1 MSIKN
6 FKFVSPGVFIKEI
19 DESFI
24 VEPPPV
30 IGPVV
35 IGRAQKGLAMQPV
48 TVNNYQEFVQQF
60 GETVPGKGGG
70 DVYRD
75 GNNQSPMYGTY
86 AAKAFLRSEVA
97 PLTYIRLLG
106 QQSANATTAGE
117 CGWQTN
123 GNPADNTARRGGGA
137 YGLFVAHS
145 GSITRTDA
153 VSAPDSATGSFHLA
167 AVFYT
172 DQGAMLL
179 SGAVMQTTDLAAAGT
194 RPLSVTASLGT
205 YIDSDSNGNFKLQ
218 YTKIGATNPQ
228 TENFSISFDDGS
240 QNFVR
245 KKIST
250 NPTLLSSGSFYPVS
264 AEKDYWLGESYEQFL
279 RDNLASVTAPLI
291 GIMLPLGSGSNTA
304 PTIGP
309 MKMKGVS
316 GGSKEAKAGWF
327 ISQDVGPAAAYQPE
341 RQQKLFRLKGRGH
354 GEWLHKNAKIQIDR
368 IRGPASLEEQ
378 YGSFSV
384 IIRALGDTDSSPQI
398 LERYDNLN
406 LDPTSPNFISKRI
419 GDVYYHWDEGNQRL
433 RKYGDYENQSKYV
446 YVELNDD
453 VEAGATNPALV
464 PFGFYLP
471 PKYATVNITSSLG
484 DKQDTQQTCMGPLI
498 TADGQS
504 IVGGCTQPDANADTI
519 IDIVAS
525 PVNSNNFTL
534 QNAAGIVTK
543 YVIASLASTAGNTA
557 AYAAGS
563 TVDIGLAG
571 VHGTTK
577 EAVAAQV
584 LARINAGTDLDF
596 VARDAGGDILV
607 TQQTAGTAGNKANTD
622 SGTGFT
628 IRAFTGGAAKNRSS
642 VRGGVGSDDRMRA
655 TFHFP
660 SIPLVANDTDGQ
672 ITNRTDV
679 VFGMRSSRTA
689 TSTRPATGLG
699 DLHRMLFGGQG
710 DDPSTLGLAVT
721 ASHTIGNQSDNIIA
735 GYSDVFSMDNIV
747 SGATSFTYTSG
758 SRTAAT
764 SWTAQAGNDYRSLID
779 LGYDSFAAPFF
790 GGFDGFDITVPDP
803 IANTQIAAAGTKE
816 TSYEFNTVRQAL
828 ETVAD
833 PELLD
838 FNVLTVPGLTHE
850 GLTNYQMDL
859 CRERRDALAVIDL
872 PNVYTPFAE
881 VYEADKKL
889 RANRN
894 VIGTVQALRARRL
907 DNSYACTFYPWVQ
920 TRDSANGQTL
930 WVPPSVAMMGVFGSS
945 QAKSDVWFAPAGF
958 NRGGLS
964 DGAAGIPILNA
975 SSRLSS
981 KERDLLYD
989 ANINPIASFPSTGI
1003 VVFGQK
1009 TLQIRKS
1016 ALDRINVR
1024 RLVIFLKKQISILST
1039 QVLFEQNVQAT
1050 WDRFKGLIEPFLANV
1065 KTRYGLTEYKLV
1077 LDETTTTPD
1086 LIDQNIL
1093 YAKIMIKPAR
1103 AIEFIAIDF
1112 IIANTGASFDD

>member
-6 FKFVSPGVFIKEI
+6 FKFVSPGVFINEI

-24 VEPPPV
+24 VEPPPT

-48 TVNNYQEFVQQF
+48 TVKDFDEFVQQF
-60 GETVPGKGGG
+60 GDTVPGQSGG

-75 GNNQSPMYGTY
+75 GNNQSPMYSTY
-86 AAKAFLRSEVA
+86 AAKAFLRSNAA

-106 QQSANATTAGE
+106 QQAANASGGGE

-123 GNPADNTARRGGGA
+123 GNPADATARRGGGA

-145 GSITRTDA
+145 GSIVRTEDG
-153 VSAPDSATGSFHLA
+153 VNPDSATGSFHLA
-167 AVFYT
+167 AVFYA
-172 DQGAMLL
+172 DQGTMLL
-179 SGAVMQTTDLAAAGT
+179 SGAIMQTADQSAAGSGD
-194 RPLSVTASLGT
+194 LVSTASLGT
-205 YIDSDSNGNFKLQ
+205 FIDSDSSGNFKLK
-218 YTKIGATNPQ
+218 YAKLVDGVATDE
-228 TENFSISFDDGS
+228 ENFSINFDDGS

-245 KKIST
+245 KKVST
-250 NPTLLSSGSFYPVS
+250 NPTLLTSGNFYPAS

-279 RDNLASVTAPLI
+279 RDNLTSVTAPLI

-316 GGSKEAKAGWF
+316 GGSQEAKAGWF

-341 RQQKLFRLKGRGH
+341 KQQKLFRLKGRGH
-354 GEWLHKNAKIQIDR
+354 GEWLHKNAKVQIDR
-368 IRGPASLEEQ
+368 IRGPASLEEE

-384 IIRALGDTDSSPQI
+384 VIRALGDTDSNPQI

-406 LDPTSPNFISKRI
+406 LDPTSPDFISKRI

-433 RKYGDYENQSKYV
+433 RKYGDYENKSRYV

-471 PKYATVNITSSLG
+471 PKYATVTVTSSLG
-484 DKQDTQQTCMGPLI
+484 DKQQTKQTCMGPVI
-498 TADGQS
+498 TADGAT
-504 IVGGCTQPDANADTI
+504 IVGGATPASIKAVGSIVINGALVINKTITIQSSDGTSKGYIAKDVEDLTADPPHF
-519 IDIVAS
+519 DR
-525 PVNSNNFTL
+525 
-534 QNAAGIVTK
+534 NAASNALIA
-543 YVIASLASTAGNTA
+543 ASLKRCIESENGHANKIK
-557 AYAAGS
+557 
-563 TVDIGLAG
+563 VDIS
-571 VHGTTK
+571 
-577 EAVAAQV
+577 
-584 LARINAGTDLDF
+584 
-596 VARDAGGDILV
+596 DATLTLTQLV
-607 TQQTAGTAGNKANTD
+607 GGTAGNNTIATTETVTAPTL
-622 SGTGFT
+622 TGF
-628 IRAFTGGAAKNRSS
+628 AGGLGPVANHSL
-642 VRGGVGSDDRMRA
+642 RGGVGTDNRIRA
-655 TFHFP
+655 TLEFP
-660 SIPLVANDTDGQ
+660 TIPLVANDTDGQ

-699 DLHRMLFGGQG
+699 DLHRMLQAGQG

-721 ASHTIGNQSDNIIA
+721 ASHTLGMQAGNIIA
-735 GYSDVFSMDNIV
+735 GYSDVFTMDNIV

-764 SWTAQAGNDYRSLID
+764 SYTSEAGKDYRSLID

-803 IANTQIAAAGTKE
+803 LANTQIATAGTKE
-816 TSYEFNTVRQAL
+816 SSYEFNTVRQAL

-838 FNVLTVPGLTHE
+838 FNVLAVPGLTHE

-859 CRERRDALAVIDL
+859 CRERRDALALLDL

-881 VYEADKKL
+881 QYVADKKL

-894 VIGTVQALRARRL
+894 VIGTVQSLRERRV

-920 TRDSANGQTL
+920 TRDSGTGQTL
-930 WVPPSVAMMGVFGSS
+930 WIPPSVAMMGVLGSS

-981 KERDLLYD
+981 KERDMLYD

-1009 TLQIRKS
+1009 TLQARRS

-1024 RLVIFLKKQISILST
+1024 RLVIFLKKQISVLST

>member
-6 FKFVSPGVFIKEI
+6 FKFVSPGVFINEI

-24 VEPPPV
+24 TEPPPN

-35 IGRAQKGLAMQPV
+35 IGRAQKGLAMQPI
-48 TVNNYQEFVQQF
+48 TVNSFQEFVEQF
-60 GETVPGKGGG
+60 GDTVPGKGGG

-86 AAKAFLRSEVA
+86 AAKAFLRANVA

-106 QQSANATTAGE
+106 QQDASATGDGQ

-123 GNPADNTARRGGGA
+123 GNPADALARRGGGA

-145 GSITRTDA
+145 ASITRTDA
-153 VSAPDSATGSFHLA
+153 TIDSATGSFHLG
-167 AVFYT
+167 AVFYA
-172 DQGAMLL
+172 DQGTMLL
-179 SGAVMQTTDLAAAGT
+179 SGAVIQTTDEETVGIGDLVA
-194 RPLSVTASLGT
+194 TASLGT
-205 YIDSDSNGNFKLQ
+205 FIDSDSNGNFKIKYAKLVD
-218 YTKIGATNPQ
+218 GVETNA
-228 TENFSISFDDGS
+228 ENFSISFDDGS
-240 QNFVR
+240 QNFIR

-250 NPTLLSSGSFYPVS
+250 NPTLLSSGSFYPTS
-264 AEKDYWLGESYEQFL
+264 AEKDYWLGETYEQFL
-279 RDNLASVTAPLI
+279 RDNLTSVSAPLI
-291 GIMLPLGSGSNTA
+291 GVMLPLGTGSATA
-304 PTIGP
+304 PTTGP
-309 MKMKGVS
+309 MRMKGVT
-316 GGSKEAKAGWF
+316 GGSQEAKAGWF
-327 ISQDVGPAAAYQPE
+327 ISQDVGPAAAFQPE
-341 RQQKLFRLKGRGH
+341 SQQKLFRLKGRGH
-354 GEWLHKNAKIQIDR
+354 GEWLHKNAKVQIDR
-368 IRGPASLEEQ
+368 IRGPASLEEE

-384 IIRALGDTDSSPQI
+384 IIRKLGDTDSNPQV
-398 LERYDNLN
+398 LERFDNLN

-419 GDVYYHWDEGNQRL
+419 GDAYLAWDEGNQRL
-433 RKYGDYENQSKYV
+433 RRYGDYENNSRYV

-471 PKYATVNITSSLG
+471 PKYADVTVTSSLG
-484 DKQDTQQTCMGPLI
+484 DKQRTKQTCMGPVI
-498 TADGQS
+498 TADGGT
-504 IVGGCTQPDANADTI
+504 IVGGATPASIKAVGSIVINGAFVVNKTI
-519 IDIVAS
+519 TIQSSDGTS
-525 PVNSNNFTL
+525 K
-534 QNAAGIVTK
+534 G
-543 YVIASLASTAGNTA
+543 YLAKDVEDL
-557 AYAAGS
+557 
-563 TVDIGLAG
+563 TVDPP
-571 VHGTTK
+571 HFD
-577 EAVAAQV
+577 
-584 LARINAGTDLDF
+584 RNAGTNALIAASLKRCIESANGHANKIKVDIS
-596 VARDAGGDILV
+596 DATLTL
-607 TQQTAGTAGNKANTD
+607 TQVVGGTAGNNTIATTETVTAPTL
-622 SGTGFT
+622 SGF
-628 IRAFTGGAAKNRSS
+628 AGGLGPVSDHS
-642 VRGGVGSDDRMRA
+642 LRGGVGTDNRIRA
-655 TFHFP
+655 TLKFP
-660 SIPLVANDTDGQ
+660 SLSLVSKDTDGQ
-672 ITNRTDV
+672 VTNRTDV
-679 VFGMRSSRTA
+679 VFGMRSSRTT

-699 DLHRMLFGGQG
+699 DLHRMLFAGQG
-710 DDPSTLGLAVT
+710 DDPTKLGLAVT
-721 ASHTIGNQSDNIIA
+721 ASAAIGMQASQIID
-735 GYSDVFSMDNIV
+735 GYSDVFTLDNVV
-747 SGATSFTYTSG
+747 SGAAAFTYTSG
-758 SRTAAT
+758 SRTETT
-764 SWTAQAGNDYRSLID
+764 SWTAQTGNDYRSLID

-803 IANTQIAAAGTKE
+803 LANTQIATAGTKAN
-816 TSYEFNTVRQAL
+816 SYEFNTYRQAL

-838 FNVLTVPGLTHE
+838 FNVLAVPGLTHE
-850 GLTNYQMDL
+850 GLSNYQMDL
-859 CRERRDALAVIDL
+859 CQERRDALAVIDL

-881 VYEADKKL
+881 EYVEDKTL

-894 VIGTVQALRARRL
+894 VIGTVQALRQRRI

-920 TRDSANGQTL
+920 TRDSVNGQTL

-981 KERDLLYD
+981 KERDMLYD
-989 ANINPIASFPSTGI
+989 AHINPIASFPSTGI

-1009 TLQIRKS
+1009 TLQMRRS

-1024 RLVIFLKKQISILST
+1024 RLVIFLKKQISVLST

-1065 KTRYGLTEYKLV
+1065 KTRYGVTEYKLI